1 MSLKGFG
8 VLQVEPTDICNL
20 RCTMCAPHFEQ
31 WDQIHSVPKGYL
43 SVSLWKSIVDSF
55 VREDISFD
63 HIIFQWLGDPLL
75 HPQIDVLIEET
86 AQKMQHRV
94 GYLRLDSN
102 GILLTERLAQQ
113 FCRIAFEYQQTL
125 LLVFTID
132 AHTPHTYTKVK
143 GADQLLLVRR
153 NITRLLEMRAQYGRA
168 CRLNIQVQFV
178 VQKGNAHECH
188 SFLHYWKQKLMP
200 HHAFWH
206 DEIMF
211 KRLSVGGGAQGQ
223 AEADKLYERSIIEGG
238 ISSLH
243 LPHIHLVY
251 WKKRPWQHDDGHQE
265 ERGAC
270 PALWLT
276 PVIRHDGALMV
287 CCSDLQGTL
296 SLGSLGEQSFL
307 QLWYSQAAQDLR
319 EMHLEKKFEGV
330 CLHCGG
336 INWYELSQERIEG
349 FKRGKTFRPRFAVQD
364 QNL

>member
-31 WDQIHSVPKGYL
+31 WEQIHSVPKGHL
-43 SVSLWKSIVDSF
+43 SVALWKSIVESF

-75 HPQIDVLIEET
+75 HPQIDILIEEP
-86 AQKMQHRV
+86 AQKLQNRI

-113 FCRIAFEYQQTL
+113 FCRIAVEHQQTL

-132 AHTPHTYTKVK
+132 AHTPYTYTQVK

-153 NITRLLEMRAQYGRA
+153 NISRLLDLRAQYGA
-168 CRLNIQVQFV
+168 KCRLNIQVQFV
-178 VQKGNAHECH
+178 VQKGNAHEIH
-188 SFLHYWKQKLMP
+188 SFLHYWKQKLSP
-200 HHAFWH
+200 HYGIWH

-223 AEADKLYERSIIEGG
+223 AEADRLYEKSIIEGG
-238 ISSLH
+238 ISSLSI
-243 LPHIHLVY
+243 PNVHIVY
-251 WKKRPWQHDDGHQE
+251 WKQRPWQNDDDHQE
-265 ERGAC
+265 EREAC
-270 PALWLT
+270 PALWMT

-296 SLGSLGEQSFL
+296 SLGSLKEESFL
-307 QLWYSQAAQDLR
+307 NLWFSHAAQELR
-319 EMHLEKKFEGV
+319 EKHMEKKFEGV
-330 CLHCGG
+330 CAHCGG
-336 INWYELSQERIEG
+336 INWYELSKARKDG
-349 FKRGKTFRPRFAVQD
+349 FRRGKMFRPKFEVQNQD
-364 QNL
+364 L

>member
-31 WDQIHSVPKGYL
+31 WEQIHSVAKGYL
-43 SVSLWKSIVDSF
+43 SVPLWKSIVDSF
-55 VREDISFD
+55 VRDNISFD

-75 HPQIDVLIEET
+75 HPQIDTLIEEP
-86 AQKMQHRV
+86 AQKLHGRV
-94 GYLRLDSN
+94 GYLRIDSN
-102 GILLTERLAQQ
+102 GILLTERLARQ
-113 FCRIAFEYQQTL
+113 FCRIAAEHQQTL

-153 NITRLLEMRAQYGRA
+153 NIVRLLAIRAEYGA
-168 CRLNIQVQFV
+168 SCRLNIQVQFV

-188 SFLHYWKQKLMP
+188 SFLYYWRQKLAP
-200 HHAFWH
+200 HHDIWH

-223 AEADKLYERSIIEGG
+223 AEADRLYEQSILESGL
-238 ISSLH
+238 SSLN
-243 LPHIHLVY
+243 LLDIRLLY
-251 WKKRPWQHDDGHQE
+251 WKQRPWQHDDHHRE
-265 ERGAC
+265 ERSAC
-270 PALWLT
+270 PALWMT

-296 SLGSLGEQSFL
+296 SLGSLQEHSFL
-307 QLWYSQAAQDLR
+307 NLWFSQVAQDLR
-319 EMHLEKKFEGV
+319 EKHIAKQFEGV
-330 CLHCGG
+330 CTHCGG
-336 INWYELSQERIEG
+336 INWYTLSKERVEG
-349 FKRGKTFRPRFAVQD
+349 FRRGMTFRPIFAEQNQD
-364 QNL
+364 L